1 METSKVAC
9 NGCGASLAIG
19 GSPQFVTCR
28 FCGASLRIVRTDS
41 AVFTEL
47 REEVQEIRDEVRA
60 LRRESK
66 LRALDDEWEARSRAL
81 MVEGK
86 NGRRSRP
93 TRGGAI
99 AVAVMGAVA
108 GTMFSGFAWSHEEG
122 EAIGFFGVVFGLF
135 AVGIAVHLWK
145 RADQF
150 DREELAY
157 LDERAELETSS
168 ARRR

>member
-9 NGCGASLAIG
+9 NGCGAALAIS

-28 FCGASLRIVRTDS
+28 FCGASLRIVRTES

-47 REEVQEIRDEVRA
+47 REEVKEIRDEVRE

-66 LRALDDEWEARSRAL
+66 LRALDDEWETRSRAL
-81 MVEGK
+81 MIEGK
-86 NGRRSRP
+86 DGRRSRP

-99 AVAVMGAVA
+99 AVAVLGAVG

-122 EAIGFFGVVFGLF
+122 EAIGFFGVVFALF
-135 AVGIAVHLWK
+135 AIGIAAHVWR
-145 RADQF
+145 RAAQF
-150 DREELAY
+150 EEAEQSY
-157 LDERAELETSS
+157 LEDRAELETSS
-168 ARRR
+168 SRRR